1 MAKFEFIRD
10 EERKQKV
17 ANFTGKLI
25 SVSEQPVGQFPSG
38 KEYHMGTIQFE
49 NDKGQMV
56 QRPCIINKAN
66 FDKGMS
72 EGNDYL
78 CNAIVRDNQTSVL
91 LVCSHLQGGA
101 SRADFSDFGL
111 DVASTTSTAK
121 VVNANPLAVA

>member
-10 EERKQKV
+10 EERSQDV
-17 ANFTGKLI
+17 ASFNARLI
-25 SVSEQPVGQFPSG
+25 SLSQEPVGQFPSG
-38 KEYHMGTIQFE
+38 KYYHVGTIQFE

-56 QRPCIINKAN
+56 QRTCIINKAN

-78 CNAIVRDNQTSVL
+78 CNAIIRDGQSTVL
-91 LVCSHLQGGA
+91 LVCSHLQGGSA
-101 SRADFSDFGL
+101 RADFSDFGFG
-111 DVASTTSTAK
+111 STTSTSTQ